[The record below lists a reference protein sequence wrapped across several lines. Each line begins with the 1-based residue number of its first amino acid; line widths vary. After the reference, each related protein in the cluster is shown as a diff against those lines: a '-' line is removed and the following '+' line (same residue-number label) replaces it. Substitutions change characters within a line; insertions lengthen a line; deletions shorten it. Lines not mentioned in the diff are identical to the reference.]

1 MFIVRAASFH
11 VKRRL
16 IVLWALLRSLGDHME
31 STVNI
36 CSSCINT
43 GIRNMGEEVFRCSDR
58 NPVCVSVCVCVC
70 LFMYM
75 YVCSV
80 AQFCLTLR
88 DPMHCSPPG
97 SSVYGILQARTLEW
111 VAMPSSKGSSSFRD
125 WSLVS
130 FLPLVPPGKPQIVSN
145 KKVF

>member
-58 NPVCVSVCVCVC
+58 NPVCVCVCVCVC
-70 LFMYM
+70 VYLCICMCVQSLSFVWLCVTLCTVAHRAPLSMGFSRQEHWNGLPCPPPRDLPHSGIDPLSLFY
-75 YVCSV
+75 
-80 AQFCLTLR
+80 
-88 DPMHCSPPG
+88 H
-97 SSVYGILQARTLEW
+97 
-111 VAMPSSKGSSSFRD
+111 
-125 WSLVS
+125 
-130 FLPLVPPGKPQIVSN
+130 
-145 KKVF
+145 